1 MLDRPWLDEAA
12 GKVGNRSTAVDCV
25 LDGAVSEADD
35 VSGSRNVG
43 PAASTREAV
52 EEGTTSAGR
61 GVVAGPTSLNPNFL
75 NACTPSSTVTTSQVR
90 TRVS

>member
-1 MLDRPWLDEAA
+1 VLDRPWLDEAA
-12 GKVGNRSTAVDCV
+12 GEVGSRSTAVDCV
-25 LDGAVSEADD
+25 LDGAVSEADG
-35 VSGSRNVG
+35 VLGSRNVG

-52 EEGTTSAGR
+52 EEESTSAEC

-75 NACTPSSTVTTSQVR
+75 NACAPSSAVATSQVR